1 VVVYR
6 RKGKDPDGDL
16 VIVLNLTPVVR
27 RDWKVYTRG
36 KSAWKEIFNSDDR
49 KYWGTG
55 DTFNP
60 DIPVKPTGEDNWYE
74 LTIHLPPLAGIV
86 LK

>member
-1 VVVYR
+1 M
-6 RKGKDPDGDL
+6 
-16 VIVLNLTPVVR
+16 ILNLTPVVR

-36 KSAWKEIFNSDDR
+36 KAAWSEIFNSDDR

-55 DTFNP
+55 DTNNP
-60 DIPVKPTGEDNWYE
+60 DIPVRPTGEEHWYE
-74 LTIHLPPLAGIV
+74 LTVHLPPLGAVV